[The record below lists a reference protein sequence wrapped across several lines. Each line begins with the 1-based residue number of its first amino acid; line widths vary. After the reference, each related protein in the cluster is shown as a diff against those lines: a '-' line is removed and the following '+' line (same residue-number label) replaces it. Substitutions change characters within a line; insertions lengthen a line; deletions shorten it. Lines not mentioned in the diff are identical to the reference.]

1 MAPRSK
7 VHTLPPE
14 LKEWLDAE
22 LVKRGFG
29 DYVQL
34 AADLK
39 ARGAEVSKSAL
50 QRYGSPFERSLAAVT
65 MASEQARA
73 LVDAV
78 PDDEDKLGAAVVRV
92 TQERILKL
100 LMETHIDP
108 EDVDVNKL
116 FKNAAEIGKASV
128 TQKRFSME
136 ARAAIE
142 AEGQR
147 KLRAEQEANLQEV
160 AKAQGMNED
169 QVNFWKEKFLGI
181 PKPKGS

>member
-22 LVKRGFG
+22 LIARGFG

-50 QRYGSPFERSLAAVT
+50 QRYGSPFEQRMAQLK

-73 LVDAV
+73 LVDAA
-78 PDDEDKLGAAVVRV
+78 PDEEDKLGAAVVRM
-92 TQERILKL
+92 TQEKIFSL
-100 LMETHIDP
+100 LMDLEINP
-108 EDVDVNKL
+108 KDVDVNKL

-128 TQKRFSME
+128 TQKKFSLAVRKEIEDAARKKALEE
-136 ARAAIE
+136 AAQQAGETGRQHGLSAAGVDALRTAIM
-142 AEGQR
+142 GQ
-147 KLRAEQEANLQEV
+147 L
-160 AKAQGMNED
+160 
-169 QVNFWKEKFLGI
+169 
-181 PKPKGS
+181 

>member
-7 VHTLPPE
+7 VHSLPPE

-39 ARGAEVSKSAL
+39 ARGADVSKSSL
-50 QRYGSPFERSLAAVT
+50 QRYGSPFEQRMAQLK

-73 LVDAV
+73 LVDAA
-78 PDDEDKLGAAVVRV
+78 PDDEDKLGSAVVRM
-92 TQERILKL
+92 TQEKIFTL
-100 LMETHIDP
+100 LMDLEIDP
-108 EDVDVNKL
+108 KDVDINKL

-128 TQKRFSME
+128 TQKKFSLEVRKEIEE
-136 ARAAIE
+136 AARKKALEDAAQQASETGRQHGLSAAGVDALRTAIM
-142 AEGQR
+142 GQ
-147 KLRAEQEANLQEV
+147 L
-160 AKAQGMNED
+160 
-169 QVNFWKEKFLGI
+169 
-181 PKPKGS
+181 

>member
-1 MAPRSK
+1 MPKRSK
-7 VHTLPPE
+7 VHSLPPE

-39 ARGAEVSKSAL
+39 ARGADVSKSAL
-50 QRYGSPFERSLAAVT
+50 QRYGSPFEQRMAQLK

-73 LVDAV
+73 LVDAA
-78 PDDEDKLGAAVVRV
+78 PDEEDKLGAAVVRM
-92 TQERILKL
+92 TQEKIFSL
-100 LMETHIDP
+100 LMELDINA

-142 AEGQR
+142 AEACR
-147 KLRAEQEANLQEV
+147 KALEAVSAVAATSAKKQGLSDSGVEALREATAGAL
-160 AKAQGMNED
+160 
-169 QVNFWKEKFLGI
+169 
-181 PKPKGS
+181 

>member
-1 MAPRSK
+1 MPRRSK
-7 VHTLPPE
+7 VHELPPE

-34 AADLK
+34 AQDLK
-39 ARGAEVSKSAL
+39 QRGADISKSAL
-50 QRYGSPFERSLAAVT
+50 QRYGSPFEQRMAQLK

-73 LVDAV
+73 LVDAA
-78 PDDEDKLGAAVVRV
+78 PDEEDKLGAAVVRM
-92 TQERILKL
+92 TQEKIFNL
-100 LMETHIDP
+100 LMDLDINP
-108 EDVDVNKL
+108 KDVDVNKL

-142 AEGQR
+142 AEARR
-147 KLRAEQEANLQEV
+147 KALEEASAVAATTAKKQGLSDSGVEALRAAIAGAL
-160 AKAQGMNED
+160 
-169 QVNFWKEKFLGI
+169 
-181 PKPKGS
+181 